1 MTQEPIDNQCPER
14 VPPQAIEMEQA
25 VLGAMMLEQCAIDC
39 VSEILDPNC
48 FYSTSHCRIFEA
60 MLSLYERDVTVNPF
74 TLAEELKCRNQLND
88 IGGAVY
94 LDELVAKV
102 DTTANI
108 DVHARIVLEKALN
121 RRLIETASDITE
133 QAYKGSDDVLELIN
147 RAEQHLFA
155 IGENWIGGGVGGGIE
170 SLETIIGDA
179 LEQIERTHSKAST
192 VSGVSTGFTDLN
204 ECTSGLQKGE
214 LIVLAACPNVGKT
227 ALALTLAHNAA
238 VDAKVGVVIFSPK
251 MSKMQV
257 VQRLL
262 SIDTKVDLH
271 KLRTGRLRDY
281 DWMYLT
287 RNIERLAQAPIF
299 IDDTPAI
306 SVFEAQA
313 KVSRLH
319 REYGI
324 GLIVVDYLQLVRG
337 QAKTS
342 SHGQEL
348 AHISR
353 RLKNLAKELDLP
365 VLVLVQISYPEE
377 GFMNPRPHLSN
388 LPELGIEQAA
398 DVVMF
403 IYRPD
408 MYGLTSP
415 DDESFEVLAEIIIDK
430 QRNGPPCCSVTLKWN
445 AESATYEPLAPGWQ
459 MSPEE

>member
-1 MTQEPIDNQCPER
+1 MTQEPIDKPRPER
-14 VPPQAIEMEQA
+14 MPPQAIEMEQA
-25 VLGAMMLEQCAIDC
+25 VLGAIMLKEHAI
-39 VSEILDPNC
+39 VHAVEVLDPNC
-48 FYSTSHCRIFEA
+48 FYNPSHSRIFEA
-60 MLSLYERDVTVNPF
+60 MISLYERGVAVDQF
-74 TLAEELKCRNQLND
+74 TLAEELKHRGQLD
-88 IGGAVY
+88 DVGGAVY
-94 LDELVAKV
+94 LAELAAQVANA
-102 DTTANI
+102 ANI
-108 DVHARIVLEKALN
+108 EVHARIVLEKALS
-121 RRLIETASDITE
+121 RRLIETASDIIE

-147 RAEQHLFA
+147 RAEQRLFD
-155 IGENWIGGGVGGGIE
+155 IGESWIGGGIGGGIE
-170 SLETIIGDA
+170 SLETIMGDA

-192 VSGVSTGFTDLN
+192 VSGVNTGFTDLN
-204 ECTSGLQKGE
+204 ESTSGLQKGE

-227 ALALTLAHNAA
+227 ALALTLARNAA
-238 VDAKVGVVIFSPK
+238 VNAGVGVLIFSPK
-251 MSKMQV
+251 MSKMQI

-271 KLRTGRLRDY
+271 KFRTGRFCDE
-281 DWMYLT
+281 DWMLLT

-313 KVSRLH
+313 KARRLH

-324 GLIVVDYLQLVRG
+324 GLIVVDYLQLMRR

-342 SHGQEL
+342 SHEREL

-365 VLVLVQISYPEE
+365 VLALVQISYPEE
-377 GFMNPRPHLSN
+377 GFMNPRPHLSD

-415 DDESFEVLAEIIIDK
+415 DDEDLEDLAEIIIDK

-445 AESATYEPLAPGWQ
+445 ADSATYEPLAPEWW
-459 MSPEE
+459 MTSEE

>member
-1 MTQEPIDNQCPER
+1 M
-14 VPPQAIEMEQA
+14 
-25 VLGAMMLEQCAIDC
+25 
-39 VSEILDPNC
+39 
-48 FYSTSHCRIFEA
+48 
-60 MLSLYERDVTVNPF
+60 
-74 TLAEELKCRNQLND
+74 
-88 IGGAVY
+88 
-94 LDELVAKV
+94 
-102 DTTANI
+102 
-108 DVHARIVLEKALN
+108 
-121 RRLIETASDITE
+121 
-133 QAYKGSDDVLELIN
+133 
-147 RAEQHLFA
+147 
-155 IGENWIGGGVGGGIE
+155 
-170 SLETIIGDA
+170 GDA

-192 VSGVSTGFTDLN
+192 VSGVNTGFTDLN

-227 ALALTLAHNAA
+227 ALALTLARNAA
-238 VDAKVGVVIFSPK
+238 VNAGVGVLIFSPK

-262 SIDTKVDLH
+262 SIDAKVDLH

-287 RNIERLAQAPIF
+287 RSTERLAQAPIF

-313 KVSRLH
+313 KARRLH

-324 GLIVVDYLQLVRG
+324 GLIVVDYLQLMRG

-342 SHGQEL
+342 SHEQEL

-353 RLKNLAKELDLP
+353 RLKNLAKGLDLP
-365 VLVLVQISYPEE
+365 VLVLVQLSYPEE
-377 GFMNPRPHLSN
+377 GFMNPRPHLSD

-415 DDESFEVLAEIIIDK
+415 DGESLENLAEIIIDK
-430 QRNGPPCCSVTLKWN
+430 QRNGPPCSVSLKWN
-445 AESATYEPLAPGWQ
+445 AESATYEPLAP
-459 MSPEE
+459 E